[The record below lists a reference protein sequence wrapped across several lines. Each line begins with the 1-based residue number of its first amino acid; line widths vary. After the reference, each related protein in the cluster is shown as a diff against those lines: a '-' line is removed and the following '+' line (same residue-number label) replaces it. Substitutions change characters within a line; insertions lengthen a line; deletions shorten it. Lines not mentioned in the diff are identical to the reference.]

1 MPEEE
6 VSITVTKES
15 PEKERGQKIHG
26 LKSEARFRLRKR
38 TKCFARFTRAGG
50 ARSGAAKLDSA
61 VGRFALPSAK
71 ESDIIVAACR
81 SDGLPSGPVLR
92 RPTMPKANRR
102 SEIAKEAGTS
112 WRETAM
118 DWIRKSAALPK
129 QPSDRWQ
136 VAQPTQRAQE
146 NTIEVIKILGADA
159 PAPSGLVITPDNGIE
174 IEWRHADRL
183 VSIEILAD
191 GTIESLKCVRGAP
204 ILEEKRSEPDWRL
217 HDLVTWVQG
226 TV

>member
-1 MPEEE
+1 
-6 VSITVTKES
+6 
-15 PEKERGQKIHG
+15 
-26 LKSEARFRLRKR
+26 
-38 TKCFARFTRAGG
+38 
-50 ARSGAAKLDSA
+50 
-61 VGRFALPSAK
+61 
-71 ESDIIVAACR
+71 
-81 SDGLPSGPVLR
+81 
-92 RPTMPKANRR
+92 
-102 SEIAKEAGTS
+102 
-112 WRETAM
+112 M

-146 NTIEVIKILGADA
+146 NAIEVIKILGADA